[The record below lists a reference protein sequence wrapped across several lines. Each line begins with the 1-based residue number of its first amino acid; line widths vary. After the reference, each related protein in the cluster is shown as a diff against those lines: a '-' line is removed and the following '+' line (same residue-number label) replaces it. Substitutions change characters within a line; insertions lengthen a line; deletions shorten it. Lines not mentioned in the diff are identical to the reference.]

1 MSSDFGVNVYGYLNE
16 LSGLSEAARTNIDAL
31 NKVGVGTNITCFNY
45 SNQIV
50 DYDFNHKNT
59 GVNYK
64 VNLIHINL
72 NFIEDFIQN
81 TNKQFLENHYNIVF
95 WAWEF
100 IEPPVEVMKYLSFFD
115 EVWVPSDF
123 CVEAL
128 SITSPIPVVKIPH
141 SIQSIAGHL
150 KRDHFSLN
158 KDVFVFLTIFD
169 SISSLE
175 RKNPLATIKAFK
187 QAFFN
192 NPKVCLVIKT
202 HHLDMFPEQAAL
214 LNNAIAGIE
223 NIKLINASFKKE
235 ELHSLIN
242 VSDAYVSL
250 QRSEGFGLTMAEAMA
265 YGKPTISTGYSG
277 NLEYMNVNNSLLVK
291 YKLIPVSVDYGL
303 TKKGY
308 LFADPDVDHASFLMK
323 NLVED
328 NTLFNNLSEK
338 SKADIHTYLSKK
350 TIGNKIK
357 NRLQTITDNFLD
369 KEGKTLKLLNNLE
382 QKDKEIKTQLK
393 KIRKLEKN
401 VFIKMKY
408 QFKKIFK

>member
-1 MSSDFGVNVYGYLNE
+1 MNSDFGVNVYGYLNE
-16 LSGLSEAARTNIDAL
+16 LSGLSEAARSNIDAL
-31 NKVGVGTNITCFNY
+31 NKVGVATNVTCFNY

-50 DYDFNHKNT
+50 DYNYKNT
-59 GVNYK
+59 DK
-64 VNLIHINL
+64 DFKINLIHINL

-81 TNKQFLENHYNIVF
+81 ADKQFLENHYNIVF

-100 IEPPVEVMKYLSFFD
+100 IEPPLEVMKYLSFFD

-141 SIQSIAGHL
+141 SIQTIASNL

-158 KDVFVFLTIFD
+158 KDAFVFLTIFD

-175 RKNPLATIKAFK
+175 RKNPLATIKAFN
-187 QAFFN
+187 QAFYN

-202 HHLDMFPEQAAL
+202 HNLDMFPDQAAL
-214 LNNAIAGIE
+214 LNNTIADSQ
-223 NIKLINASFKKE
+223 NIKLINAPFKLE
-235 ELHSLIN
+235 ELHGLIN
-242 VSDAYVSL
+242 VSDAYISL
-250 QRSEGFGLTMAEAMA
+250 QRSEGFGLTMAEAMS

-291 YKLIPVSVDYGL
+291 YKLIPVTRDYGL

-323 NLVED
+323 NLVEN
-328 NTLFNNLSEK
+328 NTLLSNLSEK
-338 SKADIHTYLSKK
+338 SKADIHTYLSRN

-357 NRLQTITDNFLD
+357 NRLQIITNNFLD
-369 KEGKTLKLLNNLE
+369 KEGKTLDLLNNLE
-382 QKDKEIKTQLK
+382 QKDKEIKILQK
-393 KIRKLEKN
+393 KVQKLEKN
-401 VFIKMKY
+401 IFIKMKY